1 MGGGLYLI
9 GAESDTRKEERMNKC
24 DKCENMAR
32 VTVSG
37 FIVARYLCA
46 YHAGELCLSVG
57 DTAGHEKFN
66 ALVMGDRVAV

>member
-1 MGGGLYLI
+1 M
-9 GAESDTRKEERMNKC
+9 DKC